1 MATDLG
7 KVNVTPKGT
16 WSSGSTYEFLDIV
29 AKDGSSYL
37 AIKDVPANTAVSN
50 TTYWL
55 QIAAKGDKGDTGEI
69 TGASA
74 SISGTY
80 GTPAVTVTPGGT
92 STDRTF
98 AFAFSNLVGNGIASI
113 TCEKTAT
120 VGAVDTYTLTIT
132 MDDGTANEF
141 ELEVT
146 NGSVTSVNGRT
157 GAVTG
162 LAEEDGYYDEMS
174 VGSAEQL
181 ISSVYVEDE
190 VPYVFRTSGGSADI
204 GDREFDEIHGG
215 TVALNQWAYISD
227 IDRSATSNGVTVTD
241 NRDGSYTVQ
250 TTADGATAD
259 TTIQIIPAD
268 TSKIPVWSNHIYY
281 KAGAN
286 ISKGVQIADTYLGWG
301 LTNKDS
307 GLFKRT
313 TVSSTPS
320 STNFRIKVLSGTIIT
335 TPVTVYPQFIDLTQ
349 TFDSAIADYIYT
361 VEQGTAGAGVAL
373 AKQWGNLIKPYYP
386 YNAGGLISVTGL
398 SKHRMVGFNAW
409 DEVWEV
415 GSISTVTG
423 QNTSSTTIIR
433 SKNYIP
439 IAPGQTYCLTKPM
452 TTGTFYVLYYDGAST
467 PSFIST
473 ESITGSFA
481 DKVLTIPSN
490 ARYARIRFGDGY
502 GTTYGNNVCLNLH
515 WDGERDG
522 EYEPYEVH
530 EYALDPDV
538 ILRGIMMLDANNKPY
553 FDGDIL
559 HSDGTLDR
567 RYGIVDLGTLNWGV
581 SGSSRFYNSSLIS
594 NFKYASTGPERAQG
608 MVCSRYSFSSDIA
621 YSDAMDDK
629 SMLRGNSTNNLVIR
643 DTSYGSDT
651 NAFKAAMSGVYL
663 IFELDEEQTESAT
676 PFTSPQWVSDWG
688 TEEYVIAEQSGYA
701 IPVGHFT
708 KYTANLKAKLE
719 MAPDSPDGDGDYI
732 VRQTSG
738 INEYVQLVI
747 PTELPSDPSEDGT
760 YVLKATV
767 SGGVT
772 TLSWESA
779 T

>member
-1 MATDLG
+1 MATALG
-7 KVNVTPKGT
+7 KVKVTPKGT
-16 WSSGSTYEFLDIV
+16 WSSGSTYVFLDIV
-29 AKDGSSYL
+29 SKDGSSYI
-37 AIKDVPANTAVSN
+37 AIQDVPANTAITN
-50 TTYWL
+50 TAYWQ

-132 MDDGTANEF
+132 TDDGTANEF

-181 ISSVYVEDE
+181 ISSVYVEDK
-190 VPYVFRTSGGSADI
+190 VPYVFRTSGGTADI
-204 GDREFDEIHGG
+204 GDREFDEVHGG
-215 TVALNQWAYISD
+215 TFAVNQLFTMPTTGTNTFDPSTGIITFNEAPSSAYIALS
-227 IDRSATSNGVTVTD
+227 SNNPV
-241 NRDGSYTVQ
+241 
-250 TTADGATAD
+250 
-259 TTIQIIPAD
+259 
-268 TSKIPVWSNHIYY
+268 IPVGHVILIATDILENPNNVTIKGDIFNNVYEAKDYY
-281 KAGAN
+281 QATKIGKIKENNRTSFTFGVNGFEAN
-286 ISKGVQIADTYLGWG
+286 TDLTGVKL
-301 LTNKDS
+301 
-307 GLFKRT
+307 
-313 TVSSTPS
+313 
-320 STNFRIKVLSGTIIT
+320 RITIC
-335 TPVTVYPQFIDLTQ
+335 DLTQ
-349 TFDSAIADYIYT
+349 WFGSAVADYIYT
-361 VEQGTAGAGVAL
+361 VDQTTAGNGVTL
-373 AKQWGNLIKPYYP
+373 ARTWGNITGYIPH
-386 YNAGGLISVTGL
+386 NAGETISVTGL
-398 SKHRMVGFNAW
+398 SKHRMVGFNQFDKSVA
-409 DEVWEV
+409 
-415 GSISTVTG
+415 VTYNAYLRSNSG
-423 QNTSSTTIIR
+423 EYTWYNESSSRSVAIRCLPNTSYCVHTKDMTPTILRVGAIEGDLP
-433 SKNYIP
+433 SNPTSGGWVIP
-439 IAPGQTYCLTKPM
+439 LEKAFENS
-452 TTGTFYVLYYDGAST
+452 TTGTTLYTTKENAKWL
-467 PSFIST
+467 I
-473 ESITGSFA
+473 
-481 DKVLTIPSN
+481 VQSN
-490 ARYARIRFGDGY
+490 AATFDDFL
-502 GTTYGNNVCLNLH
+502 NNVCISFR

-522 EYEPYEVH
+522 EFEEYEVH

-538 ILRGIMMLDANNKPY
+538 VLRGIMKLDANNKPY
-553 FDGDIL
+553 FDGDVL

-567 RYGIVDLGTLNWGV
+567 RYGIVTVNGDSAVLANGQT
-581 SGSSRFYNSSLIS
+581 
-594 NFKYASTGPERAQG
+594 A
-608 MVCSRYSFSSDIA
+608 
-621 YSDAMDDK
+621 
-629 SMLRGNSTNNLVIR
+629 NSTHAKITPS
-643 DTSYGSDT
+643 DKAYGQTNYFVLNYVVT
-651 NAFKAAMSGVYL
+651 NAVTDAVGYSSGRDNSGLIELFIPTTVADDNTAVKAYFAEHPTVIVY
-663 IFELDEEQTESAT
+663 ELATPTTESAD

-701 IPVGHFT
+701 IPVGHAT
-708 KYTANLKAKLE
+708 KYTNNLKAKLE
-719 MAPDSPDGDGDYI
+719 MSPESPSGDGDYI

-747 PTELPSDPSEDGT
+747 PNELPSDPSEDGT